1 MVIANEILGKLP
13 GIGNHL
19 LADAVLN
26 KRFLEQ
32 GVPTVFLVGQDALNV
47 GNYPL
52 RLASRSKAALGFQPL
67 LDGAKR
73 ISCQIS
79 LVDEADDFCL
89 LRHNLG
95 IPVRPPLIAQ
105 QLLVLHGDTAL
116 LHGLPLS
123 PAHPA
128 AGALA
133 LSLGEGSVEGNQE
146 LTLRVDG
153 VDILLFEDYR
163 DAQAPQLPG
172 VIEGVHGVSS
182 EAGDRLGQDHV
193 DLSLAAL
200 ADHPQKFLPFIG
212 GGTCDALIC
221 KYTGHGP
228 VGFLHDFLC
237 VVGELVLITG
247 ELFLAVGGHP
257 AVCGDPKIPFFL
269 LLLRRL
275 CFSGNHNDLWNRIR
289 H

>member
-1 MVIANEILGKLP
+1 
-13 GIGNHL
+13 
-19 LADAVLN
+19 
-26 KRFLEQ
+26 
-32 GVPTVFLVGQDALNV
+32 
-47 GNYPL
+47 
-52 RLASRSKAALGFQPL
+52 
-67 LDGAKR
+67 
-73 ISCQIS
+73 
-79 LVDEADDFCL
+79 
-89 LRHNLG
+89 
-95 IPVRPPLIAQ
+95 PPLIAQ
-105 QLLVLHGDTAL
+105 HLLILHGDTAL

-123 PAHPA
+123 PADPA
-128 AGALA
+128 TGALA

-228 VGFLHDFLC
+228 VG
-237 VVGELVLITG
+237 
-247 ELFLAVGGHP
+247 
-257 AVCGDPKIPFFL
+257 
-269 LLLRRL
+269 
-275 CFSGNHNDLWNRIR
+275 
-289 H
+289 